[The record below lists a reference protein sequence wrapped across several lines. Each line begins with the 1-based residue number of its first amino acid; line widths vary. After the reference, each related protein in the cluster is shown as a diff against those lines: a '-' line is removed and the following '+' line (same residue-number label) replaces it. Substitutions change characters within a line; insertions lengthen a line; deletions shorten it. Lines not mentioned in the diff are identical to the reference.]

1 MDTITI
7 KMDTINKG
15 HIIKSKK
22 KVCIIQYNKY
32 NLQDRDKFPKIF
44 FKKMLITKLK
54 DNGYEVILLNTDYPK
69 QINDIIDSGKKI
81 NLLLNFEDYYIR
93 FSRHFHSNLNMKDVY
108 YFYQLLEQ
116 SGTVIYPPPAFHL
129 YTNSKTYAI
138 ELYKRNE
145 YILPHSK
152 QFLLPATTAPS
163 PSHASTHASYTAPST
178 SANVIE
184 GVKETWSSIKQHLK
198 AIRDVSPYSIIKVGY
213 SADMAD
219 IYFIANTES
228 AFIDINPKMIVQLK
242 DVDKLKK
249 IYDEYLKHDK
259 MDLIVIVQPYNEIVA
274 DRHKEYRVWYVD
286 DKFIGHF
293 CFGIIKNKEGKIIEL
308 LNNQKYDS
316 NNEIHYNIL
325 QLANKLYKF
334 ILDEIRTY
342 LKNPSFKLI
351 ALRLDMSYA
360 VNPQLQDKNSIILTD
375 NKKYR
380 FYCNELENIDGT
392 YYLNLPVYNNKT
404 HKKEDSRNFQYSL
417 INTITKNLIDKHK

>member
-1 MDTITI
+1 MA
-7 KMDTINKG
+7 DTINKG

-44 FKKMLITKLK
+44 FKKLLIKKLE
-54 DNGYEVILLNTDYPK
+54 DNGFEVILLNTDYPK
-69 QINDIIDSGKKI
+69 QINDIIESGKKI

-93 FSRHFHSNLNMKDVY
+93 FSRHFHSNLNIKDVY

-138 ELYKRNE
+138 ELYKHRE
-145 YILPHSK
+145 YVLPHSK
-152 QFLLPATTAPS
+152 QFLLPT
-163 PSHASTHASYTAPST
+163 
-178 SANVIE
+178 NND
-184 GVKETWSSIKQHLK
+184 KEQGKIWSSIKKHLK
-198 AIRDVSPYSIIKVGY
+198 AIKDVSPYSIIKVGY

-219 IYFIANTES
+219 IYFIANTENT
-228 AFIDINPKMIVQLK
+228 ILDIKLIKLINPNMIVQLK

-249 IYDEYLKHDK
+249 IYDEYLHYDK

-274 DRHKEYRVWYVD
+274 DRHKEYRLWYVD

-316 NNEIHYNIL
+316 TNEIHYNIL
-325 QLANKLYKF
+325 ELANKLYKF

-360 VNPQLQDKNSIILTD
+360 VNPHLQDKDSVTLSN

-404 HKKEDSRNFQYSL
+404 HKKEDSSAFQYKL
-417 INTITKNLIDKHK
+417 ISSIINMIP

>member
-1 MDTITI
+1 MIDTT
-7 KMDTINKG
+7 NKEN
-15 HIIKSKK
+15 IIKCKK

-44 FKKMLITKLK
+44 FKKLLIKKLE
-54 DNGYEVILLNTDYPK
+54 DNGFDVILLNTDYPK
-69 QINDIIDSGKKI
+69 QINDIIESGKKI
-81 NLLLNFEDYYIR
+81 DLLLNFEDYYIR
-93 FSRHFHSNLNMKDVY
+93 FSRHFHSNLNIKDVY

-116 SGTVIYPPPAFHL
+116 SGTVIYPPPVFHL

-138 ELYKRNE
+138 ELYKRSE

-152 QFLLPATTAPS
+152 QFLLPTNS
-163 PSHASTHASYTAPST
+163 KCS
-178 SANVIE
+178 NNDE
-184 GVKETWSSIKQHLK
+184 GQGGVWSSIKKHLK
-198 AIRDVSPYSIIKVGY
+198 EIRDVSPYSIIKVGY

-219 IYFIANTES
+219 IYFIANTEN
-228 AFIDINPKMIVQLK
+228 AFLDINPKMIVQLK

-249 IYDEYLKHDK
+249 IYDEYLNYDK

-274 DRHKEYRVWYVD
+274 DRHKEYRLWYVD

-308 LNNQKYDS
+308 LDNQKYDS
-316 NNEIHYNIL
+316 TNEIHYNIL

-334 ILDEIRTY
+334 ILNEIRIY

-360 VNPQLQDKNSIILTD
+360 VNPQLQDKYSVILSN

-417 INTITKNLIDKHK
+417 INTITNNLIDKHK

>member
-1 MDTITI
+1 MDIV
-7 KMDTINKG
+7 KNR
-15 HIIKSKK
+15 
-22 KVCIIQYNKY
+22 KVCVIQYNKY

-44 FKKMLITKLK
+44 FKKLLITKLK
-54 DNGYEVILLNTDYPK
+54 NNGYEVILLNTDYPK
-69 QINDIIDSGKKI
+69 QINDIIESGKKI

-138 ELYKRNE
+138 ELYKRSE

-152 QFLLPATTAPS
+152 QFLLQATNATTTNIA
-163 PSHASTHASYTAPST
+163 TTTTTNTAT
-178 SANVIE
+178 TNKD
-184 GVKETWSSIKQHLK
+184 GVKETWSSIKKHLK
-198 AIRDVSPYSIIKVGY
+198 AIRDISPYSIIKVGY

-219 IYFIANTES
+219 IYFIANTNS
-228 AFIDINPKMIVQLK
+228 SYTKTDTDTDTSININPKMIVQLK

-249 IYDEYLKHDK
+249 IYDEYLKQDK

-274 DRHKEYRVWYVD
+274 DRHKEYRLWYVD

-316 NNEIHYNIL
+316 TNEIHYNIL
-325 QLANKLYKF
+325 KLANKLYMF
-334 ILDEIRTY
+334 ILNEIRTY

-360 VNPQLQDKNSIILTD
+360 VNPQLQDRESVILAD

-404 HKKEDSRNFQYSL
+404 HKKEDSRNFQYNL
-417 INTITKNLIDKHK
+417 INTITKNLIDK

>member
-1 MDTITI
+1 MLDIV
-7 KMDTINKG
+7 KNR
-15 HIIKSKK
+15 
-22 KVCIIQYNKY
+22 KVCVIQYNKY

-54 DNGYEVILLNTDYPK
+54 DNGFEVILLNTDYPK
-69 QINDIIDSGKKI
+69 QINDIIESGKKI
-81 NLLLNFEDYYIR
+81 SLLLNFEDYYIR

-108 YFYQLLEQ
+108 HFYQLLEQ

-138 ELYKRNE
+138 ELYKRSE

-152 QFLLPATTAPS
+152 QFLLLATNATATIN
-163 PSHASTHASYTAPST
+163 ATAAT
-178 SANVIE
+178 NAATNATNATNDTTTTD
-184 GVKETWSSIKQHLK
+184 GVKETWSSIKKHLK
-198 AIRDVSPYSIIKVGY
+198 AIKEISPYSIIKVGY

-219 IYFIANTES
+219 IYFIANTNS
-228 AFIDINPKMIVQLK
+228 SYTSININPKMIVQLK

-249 IYDEYLKHDK
+249 IYDEYLKQDK

-316 NNEIHYNIL
+316 DNEIHYNIL

-360 VNPQLQDKNSIILTD
+360 VNPQLQDRESVILAD

-417 INTITKNLIDKHK
+417 INTITKNLIDK

>member
-1 MDTITI
+1 MI
-7 KMDTINKG
+7 DTINKG
-15 HIIKSKK
+15 NIIKSKK

-44 FKKMLITKLK
+44 FKKLLIKKLE
-54 DNGYEVILLNTDYPK
+54 DNGFDVILLNTDYPK
-69 QINDIIDSGKKI
+69 QINDIIESGKKI
-81 NLLLNFEDYYIR
+81 DLLLNFEDYYIR

-138 ELYKRNE
+138 ELYKHSE

-152 QFLLPATTAPS
+152 QFLLPS
-163 PSHASTHASYTAPST
+163 
-178 SANVIE
+178 NNDE
-184 GVKETWSSIKQHLK
+184 GQGGIWSSIKKHLK

-219 IYFIANTES
+219 IYFIANTEN
-228 AFIDINPKMIVQLK
+228 AFLDINPKMIVQLK

-249 IYDEYLKHDK
+249 IYDEYLNYDK

-274 DRHKEYRVWYVD
+274 DRHKEYRLWYVD

-316 NNEIHYNIL
+316 TNEIHYNIL

-334 ILDEIRTY
+334 ILNEIRTY

-360 VNPQLQDKNSIILTD
+360 VNPQLQDKHSVILSN

-404 HKKEDSRNFQYSL
+404 HKKEDSRNFQYNL
-417 INTITKNLIDKHK
+417 INTITNNLIDKHK

>member
-1 MDTITI
+1 MT
-7 KMDTINKG
+7 G
-15 HIIKSKK
+15 KK
-22 KVCIIQYNKY
+22 LCIIQYNKY

-44 FKKMLITKLK
+44 FKKLLIKK
-54 DNGYEVILLNTDYPK
+54 IEQKGYNIILLNTDYPK
-69 QINDIIDSGKKI
+69 QINDLIEKGNKID
-81 NLLLNFEDYYIR
+81 LLLNFEDYYIR

-108 YFYQLLEQ
+108 QFYQLLEQ
-116 SGTVIYPPPAFHL
+116 SGTVIYPPPLFHL
-129 YTNSKTYAI
+129 YTNSKMYAI
-138 ELYKRNE
+138 ELYKHQDFV
-145 YILPHSK
+145 LPYSK
-152 QFLLPATTAPS
+152 QFLMKAPTDTLSTTNQNQMPR
-163 PSHASTHASYTAPST
+163 
-178 SANVIE
+178 E
-184 GVKETWSSIKQHLK
+184 CDK
-198 AIRDVSPYSIIKVGY
+198 AIRDIKAIGGIRGGGCIWDSIKKHLQLIKDVSPYSIIKVGY

-219 IYFIANTES
+219 IYFIDNMWNE
-228 AFIDINPKMIVQLK
+228 DINININKKMIVQLK
-242 DVDKLKK
+242 DIDKLKK
-249 IYDEYLKHDK
+249 IYDEYLEYDK
-259 MDLIVIVQPYNEIVA
+259 MDLIFIVQPYNEIVA
-274 DRHKEYRVWYVD
+274 DRHKEYRLWYVD

-293 CFGIIKNKEGKIIEL
+293 CFGIIKNKEGKITEL

-316 NNEIHYNIL
+316 NNEIHFNIL

>member
-1 MDTITI
+1 MDIV
-7 KMDTINKG
+7 KNR
-15 HIIKSKK
+15 
-22 KVCIIQYNKY
+22 KVCVIQYNKY

-44 FKKMLITKLK
+44 FKKLLITKLK
-54 DNGYEVILLNTDYPK
+54 NNGYEVILLNTDYPK
-69 QINDIIDSGKKI
+69 QINDIIESGKKI

-138 ELYKRNE
+138 ELYKRSE

-152 QFLLPATTAPS
+152 QFLLQATNATTTNIA
-163 PSHASTHASYTAPST
+163 TTTTTNTAT
-178 SANVIE
+178 TNKD
-184 GVKETWSSIKQHLK
+184 GVKETWSSIKKHLK
-198 AIRDVSPYSIIKVGY
+198 AIRDISPYSIIKVGY

-219 IYFIANTES
+219 IYFIANTNS
-228 AFIDINPKMIVQLK
+228 SYTKTDTDTDTSININPKMIVQLK

-249 IYDEYLKHDK
+249 IYDEYLKQDK

-274 DRHKEYRVWYVD
+274 DRHKEYRLWYVD

-316 NNEIHYNIL
+316 TNEIHYNIL
-325 QLANKLYKF
+325 KLANKLYMF
-334 ILDEIRTY
+334 ILNEIRTY
-342 LKNPSFKLI
+342 LKNPSFKII

-360 VNPQLQDKNSIILTD
+360 VNPQLQDRESVILAD

-404 HKKEDSRNFQYSL
+404 HKKEDSRNFQYNL
-417 INTITKNLIDKHK
+417 INTITKNLIDK

>member
-1 MDTITI
+1 MDI
-7 KMDTINKG
+7 INNR
-15 HIIKSKK
+15 
-22 KVCIIQYNKY
+22 KVCVIQYNKY

-69 QINDIIDSGKKI
+69 QINDIIESGKKI

>member
-1 MDTITI
+1 
-7 KMDTINKG
+7 MDTINTDT
-15 HIIKSKK
+15 INMDTINNR
-22 KVCIIQYNKY
+22 KVCVIQYNKY

-69 QINDIIDSGKKI
+69 QINDIIESGKKI

-138 ELYKRNE
+138 KLYKRNE
-145 YILPHSK
+145 FVLPHSK
-152 QFLLPATTAPS
+152 QFLLPA
-163 PSHASTHASYTAPST
+163 PST
-178 SANVIE
+178 ATTTPSTATTTPATTTPATNNANNIE
-184 GVKETWSSIKQHLK
+184 GVKETWSSIKKHLK

-219 IYFIANTES
+219 IYFIANTNNS
-228 AFIDINPKMIVQLK
+228 HTYIDINPKMIVQLK

-360 VNPQLQDKNSIILTD
+360 VNPQLQDKDSIILTD

-417 INTITKNLIDKHK
+417 INTITKNLIDK

>member
-1 MDTITI
+1 
-7 KMDTINKG
+7 
-15 HIIKSKK
+15 
-22 KVCIIQYNKY
+22 
-32 NLQDRDKFPKIF
+32 
-44 FKKMLITKLK
+44 
-54 DNGYEVILLNTDYPK
+54 
-69 QINDIIDSGKKI
+69 
-81 NLLLNFEDYYIR
+81 
-93 FSRHFHSNLNMKDVY
+93 MKDVY

-152 QFLLPATTAPS
+152 QFLLSATAPS
-163 PSHASTHASYTAPST
+163 PSTSPSHALSTAHSSYTAPST
-178 SANVIE
+178 NANVIE

-293 CFGIIKNKEGKIIEL
+293 CFGIIKNKEGKVIEL

-316 NNEIHYNIL
+316 NNEIHFNIL

-417 INTITKNLIDKHK
+417 INTITKNLIDK

>member
-1 MDTITI
+1 MIEI
-7 KMDTINKG
+7 VNNW
-15 HIIKSKK
+15 
-22 KVCIIQYNKY
+22 KVCVIQYNKY

-44 FKKMLITKLK
+44 FKKLLIKKLK
-54 DNGYEVILLNTDYPK
+54 ENGYDVILLNTDYPK
-69 QINDIIDSGKKI
+69 QINDIIESGKKI

-108 YFYQLLEQ
+108 HFYQLLEQ

-129 YTNSKTYAI
+129 YTNSKMYAI
-138 ELYKRNE
+138 KLYKCNE
-145 YILPHSK
+145 FVLPHSK
-152 QFLLPATTAPS
+152 QFLLPYS
-163 PSHASTHASYTAPST
+163 PS
-178 SANVIE
+178 NNMNRGI
-184 GVKETWSSIKQHLK
+184 WSSIKKHLK
-198 AIRDVSPYSIIKVGY
+198 AIRDISPFSIIKVGY

-219 IYFIANTES
+219 IYFIANTENNYT
-228 AFIDINPKMIVQLK
+228 DLNINSNMIVQLK

-249 IYDEYLKHDK
+249 IYDEYLEYDK

-274 DRHKEYRVWYVD
+274 DRHKEYRLWYVD

-316 NNEIHYNIL
+316 ANEIHYNIL
-325 QLANKLYKF
+325 KLANKLYKF
-334 ILDEIRTY
+334 ILNEIRTY

-360 VNPQLQDKNSIILTD
+360 VNPQLQDKESITLTD

-392 YYLNLPVYNNKT
+392 YYLNLPIYNNKT
-404 HKKEDSRNFQYSL
+404 HKKEDSRNFQYNL
-417 INTITKNLIDKHK
+417 VNTITKSLIDIHK